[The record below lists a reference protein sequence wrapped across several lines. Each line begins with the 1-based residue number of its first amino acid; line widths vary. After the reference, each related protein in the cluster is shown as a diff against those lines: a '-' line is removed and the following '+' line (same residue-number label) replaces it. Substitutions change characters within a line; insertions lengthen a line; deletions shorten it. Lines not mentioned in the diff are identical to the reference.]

1 LFFRF
6 VQVTQAQCE
15 CIEVKIFQLL
25 KNTIFRGLYVRLT
38 MSNKLPRL
46 NIVETNKQTNLTIK
60 QQHQLIN

>member
-1 LFFRF
+1 
-6 VQVTQAQCE
+6 
-15 CIEVKIFQLL
+15 
-25 KNTIFRGLYVRLT
+25 